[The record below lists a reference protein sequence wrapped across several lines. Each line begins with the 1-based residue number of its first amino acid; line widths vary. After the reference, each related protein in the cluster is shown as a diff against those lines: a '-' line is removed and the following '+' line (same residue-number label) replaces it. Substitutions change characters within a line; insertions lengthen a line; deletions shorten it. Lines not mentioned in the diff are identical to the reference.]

1 MADVAELVKQVSGLS
16 DEDKTAFVAEFVA
29 GQNVLWLANTVKALE
44 DKFGVKAQAAVAAVA
59 VAPGGGGAGAEAD
72 AADATFDVVIKSPGP
87 NKLQVIKA
95 VRQLVSGL
103 GLKEAKD
110 LVEKGGAIKEGIPK
124 EDADRIKKELEG
136 AGAEI
141 EVK

>member
-29 GQNVLWLANTVKALE
+29 GQNVLWLANTVKSLE

-59 VAPGGGGAGAEAD
+59 VAPGGGAGAEAD
-72 AADATFDVVIKSPGP
+72 AADTTFDVVIKSPGP

-110 LVEKGGAIKEGIPK
+110 LVEKGGAVKEGIPK
-124 EDADRIKKELEG
+124 EDADRIKKELES